1 MCGRYTLA
9 VADPAAIRARFPVGE
24 TIEIR
29 RRFNIAP
36 GDDVL
41 AVTADRAGVP
51 RGELLR
57 WGLVPSWA
65 DGPKTGLRMINA
77 RVETLA
83 SKPAFRTAIQRF
95 RCLIIADG
103 FYEWQR
109 AESGPKQAFHIA
121 TAHGQPFAFAGLWS
135 IWRPPAGGAG
145 GRSSALTADG
155 SADWSAA
162 PAAIRSCTIITC
174 RANAAVA
181 PLHDRMPVILAREH
195 EQAWLD
201 ATTPASVVAE
211 LLTDPPAE
219 STVVRAVGIA
229 VNDARYDGPEC
240 LEAPLAHG
248 NAQAAL
254 F

>member
-9 VADPAAIRARFPVGE
+9 AADPAAIRARFPVGE
-24 TIEIR
+24 SVEIR
-29 RRFNIAP
+29 PRFNVAP

-41 AVTADRAGVP
+41 AVTTDRAGLP
-51 RGELLR
+51 RGDLLR

-109 AESGPKQAFHIA
+109 VESGPKRAFHIA
-121 TAHGQPFAFAGLWS
+121 MADKQPFAFAGLWS
-135 IWRPPAGGAG
+135 VWRPPAGGAG
-145 GRSSALTADG
+145 GRPPALTDG
-155 SADWSAA
+155 GFGDGTVA

-211 LLTDPPAE
+211 LLTGLPSQ
-219 STVVRAVGIA
+219 STILRAVGTA

-240 LEAPLAHG
+240 LEAPDAHTD
-248 NAQAAL
+248 AQAAL